1 MSTSKSIVPG
11 GYTTKKIVYLI
22 IGLFFFFGFGYV
34 CPIWSTITPVG
45 VSMLGAFLGWIFM
58 MISGFGLMM
67 PSLLAMVSMLLTGFY
82 TPTAVMAS
90 GFGGSVPLLCIFGMM
105 LTD

>member
-45 VSMLGAFLGWIFM
+45 VSMLGAFLG
-58 MISGFGLMM
+58 
-67 PSLLAMVSMLLTGFY
+67 
-82 TPTAVMAS
+82 
-90 GFGGSVPLLCIFGMM
+90 
-105 LTD
+105 